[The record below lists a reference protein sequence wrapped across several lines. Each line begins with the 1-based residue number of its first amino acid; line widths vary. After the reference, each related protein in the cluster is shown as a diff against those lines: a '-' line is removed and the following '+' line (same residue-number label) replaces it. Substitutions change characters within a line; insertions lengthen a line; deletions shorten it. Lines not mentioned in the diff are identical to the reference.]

1 MENKTSENFDT
12 KFDKLTPE
20 NQKYIIAIQQALI
33 FAQTNEF
40 EKHVAYPDNMAGYT
54 YKPRC

>member
-1 MENKTSENFDT
+1 MENKTSENFDN

-33 FAQTNEF
+33 FAQSQECDKKCNLSQQ
-40 EKHVAYPDNMAGYT
+40 YG
-54 YKPRC
+54 